1 VTVRMTAGAL
11 VLRSEHPQLS
21 VRLHVRTLVVAA
33 VLVVALAGTGGV
45 ALVVGDFHVPLAD
58 VVRSLAGRSLV
69 PAHDYAVLDLR
80 LPRFVTAVLV
90 GAALAASG
98 AVFQHLTRNPLGSPD
113 VIGCTQGAA
122 TGALLVILVT
132 GGGFAQLATGAI
144 AGGLATAAFVLVMSW
159 RRGLHG
165 YRLVLIG
172 IGLATMLLAA
182 NNFLLARANLERAQ
196 VAQAW
201 LIGSL
206 NARGWEY
213 AGPLALA
220 LLVLLPPVVLLTRPL
235 RLLDLGDDAATAF
248 GVRTG
253 RVRTGLLVLAAAL
266 ASVAT
271 AAAGPVIFL
280 ALAAPQIA
288 TRLTRA
294 SGPIVVTSALTG
306 ALLLAVSDLAAQRLF
321 APTQLPVGIATGAV
335 GGVYLGWLLASQWRS
350 GGGE

>member
-1 VTVRMTAGAL
+1 MTVVRTSSGTL
-11 VLRSEHPQLS
+11 VLRSKRPQVS
-21 VRLHVRTLVVAA
+21 VRVHVRTLAVVA
-33 VLVVALAGTGGV
+33 VLVAALTGIGAVALA
-45 ALVVGDFHVPLAD
+45 VGDFHVPLAD
-58 VVRSLAGRSLV
+58 VVRSLNGTSLV
-69 PAHDYAVLDLR
+69 PAYDYAVRDLR

-132 GGGFAQLATGAI
+132 GGGFTQLAFGAV
-144 AGGLATAAFVLVMSW
+144 AGGLATAAFVLVVSW

-165 YRLVLIG
+165 YRLVLVG
-172 IGLATMLLAA
+172 IGLAAMLLAV

-220 LLVLLPPVVLLTRPL
+220 LAVLLPLVLVLTRAL
-235 RLLDLGDDAATAF
+235 RLLDLGDEAARAF

-253 RVRTGLLVLAAAL
+253 RVRAGLLVLSTAL

-288 TRLTRA
+288 KRLTRA
-294 SGPIVVTSALTG
+294 TGPIVVTSALTG
-306 ALLLAVSDLAAQRLF
+306 ALLLAISDLAAQRLF

-335 GGVYLGWLLASQWRS
+335 GGVYLGLLLATQWRS
-350 GGGE
+350 GRW